1 MDLAFSRQLAIMRLV
16 RVWCSRNAMG
26 FSLHVLP
33 KRAATLDGNEALY
46 SLVERSALIDKK

>member
-1 MDLAFSRQLAIMRLV
+1 MDLAISRQLAIMRLV

-33 KRAATLDGNEALY
+33 KRAATLDGNEAL
-46 SLVERSALIDKK
+46 VFPCRA